1 MSKYRYANQEVVEKH
16 NMTSIEV
23 KRSEYRDMLQ
33 NRVKR
38 KHEGAEACLKMLIGG
53 SDDWFNAR
61 ENSRLAEY
69 LFKAQHRAEHRQLS
83 AYDNS
88 G

>member
-1 MSKYRYANQEVVEKH
+1 MASSLLMGLFFMSKIWQGTVMSKYRYTNQEVVEKH

-38 KHEGAEACLKMLIGG
+38 EHDGAEACLKLLII
-53 SDDWFNAR
+53 N
-61 ENSRLAEY
+61 
-69 LFKAQHRAEHRQLS
+69 
-83 AYDNS
+83 
-88 G
+88 

>member
-1 MSKYRYANQEVVEKH
+1 MSKYRYTNQEVVEKH

-38 KHEGAEACLKMLIGG
+38 EHEGAEACLKMLMGG
-53 SDDWFNAR
+53 SDD
-61 ENSRLAEY
+61 
-69 LFKAQHRAEHRQLS
+69 
-83 AYDNS
+83 
-88 G
+88 